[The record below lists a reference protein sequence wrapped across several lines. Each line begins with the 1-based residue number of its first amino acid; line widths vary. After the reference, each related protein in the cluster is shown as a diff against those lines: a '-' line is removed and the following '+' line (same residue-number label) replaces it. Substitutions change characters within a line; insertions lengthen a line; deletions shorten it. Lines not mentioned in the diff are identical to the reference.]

1 MRALTRVLFLSTTA
15 ALTLS
20 AGSAMALFGFENG
33 IPNGFSG
40 ATAQCVYCHTMATG
54 GPRTPFGLEFEDKT
68 TVDDIIA
75 AWPEVSQLDSDA
87 DGASNGL
94 ELGDPCGEWV
104 SGATPERTA
113 DITSPGDPAATTMA
127 MMTEMCAPIGGTVDT
142 TAAGPA
148 PKHPGFQQGF
158 CAVVG
163 GAGGGDAS
171 GSAWG
176 LVALGAAAAVLR
188 ARRRATR

>member
-1 MRALTRVLFLSTTA
+1 MSTTA
-15 ALTLS
+15 ALALS
-20 AGSAMALFGFENG
+20 AGSAMAFGGFEDG
-33 IPNGFSG
+33 IPNGTLTG
-40 ATAQCVYCHTMATG
+40 TDQCIFCHTTATG
-54 GPRTPFGLEFEDKT
+54 GPRNPFGLEFEGKT
-68 TVDDIIA
+68 GVADIVV
-75 AWPEVSQLDSDA
+75 AWPEVSQLDSDG
-87 DGASNGL
+87 DSASNGL

-113 DITSPGDPAATTMA
+113 DITNPGDPAATTAA
-127 MMTEMCAPIGGTVDT
+127 MMTEMCAPIGGMVDT

-158 CAVVG
+158 CAVAG
-163 GAGGGDAS
+163 GAGSAG